1 MRDILFVLL
10 YTAILAA
17 IVSYG
22 YQIYASRQQVKA
34 YKQMEETQKELKRK
48 FEEMS

>member
-1 MRDILFVLL
+1 MHTLIDLAMLVL
-10 YTAILAA
+10 
-17 IVSYG
+17 IVSSV
-22 YQIYASRQQVKA
+22 YQAYASHQQVKA